1 MYKILYKLNKKVL
14 VCKWKKKCILWVV
27 YIYINI
33 KIFRYVRMERNLFVM
48 LMDLYDNYIWK
59 WNM

>member
-14 VCKWKKKCILWVV
+14 VWKWKKKCILWVV

>member
-1 MYKILYKLNKKVL
+1 MYFMS
-14 VCKWKKKCILWVV
+14 CI

-33 KIFRYVRMERNLFVM
+33 KIFRFVRMERNLFVM

-59 WNM
+59 